1 MLIRPKFELGP
12 SPCLTRSKAGELY
25 MLSSRYLLDDRN
37 LIDGFAS
44 CDIQLLQEFRAE
56 DLHVED
62 LVFGEMIFVDT
73 LVADVADVASPAQ
86 LRLLG
91 FNAGDNNLLV
101 GSAVIVVRFTAAEKY

>member
-1 MLIRPKFELGP
+1 
-12 SPCLTRSKAGELY
+12 

-73 LVADVADVASPAQ
+73 LVADVASPAQ
-86 LRLLG
+86 LC
-91 FNAGDNNLLV
+91 FDAGDNNLLV
-101 GSAVIVVRFTAAEKY
+101 GSAVIVVRFTAAEKYLRW

>member
-1 MLIRPKFELGP
+1 
-12 SPCLTRSKAGELY
+12 

-44 CDIQLLQEFRAE
+44 CDSQLLQEFRAE

-73 LVADVADVASPAQ
+73 LVADVASPAQ
-86 LRLLG
+86 LRLFG

>member
-1 MLIRPKFELGP
+1 
-12 SPCLTRSKAGELY
+12 

-44 CDIQLLQEFRAE
+44 CDIKLLQEFRAE